1 MPLPKTPPRASRKN
15 RLPISLHP
23 TLDHKLLGYAAAA
36 GAAGVG
42 ILALAKPSQAEIVY
56 TPTHQTVPPSL
67 ALDLNNDGITD
78 FTISNYSWSCPSGV
92 CRFQQLVVYPTGR
105 NRVLATSAA
114 GAYAQALQADKRV
127 GPGPNFRSS
136 AKMDFCKASRQ
147 SYYIYG
153 PWRFAKNLYLGVEFS
168 IDGKVHYGWARL
180 SVTIKGVHCAANAL
194 LTGYAYETVPGKPI
208 LTGKTSGA
216 DEVSAVKR
224 PQATLGALAQGS
236 AGLVAWRRDE
246 DADPGD

>member
-147 SYYIYG
+147 
-153 PWRFAKNLYLGVEFS
+153 KLLYLRSVAFREEPLSWCGVLHRRKGS
-168 IDGKVHYGWARL
+168 LRVG
-180 SVTIKGVHCAANAL
+180 SVERNHQ
-194 LTGYAYETVPGKPI
+194 
-208 LTGKTSGA
+208 
-216 DEVSAVKR
+216 R
-224 PQATLGALAQGS
+224 GALRGQRPFDR
-236 AGLVAWRRDE
+236 LRV
-246 DADPGD
+246 